1 MKKYNK
7 FGARADKKGHVFK
20 GVQNFRHLGALI
32 NSKNVISHEIK
43 SKISSSNR

>member
-1 MKKYNK
+1 MN
-7 FGARADKKGHVFK
+7 GQVFK

-43 SKISSSNR
+43 LKIAASNR